1 MTGMTKSYTF
11 LNSTDIE
18 QILKLWQTSGLSHRP
33 QGRDT
38 KNNILNQMQQ
48 ESTKFIG
55 IFEEGVLIAVSIV
68 SHNGRKGWI
77 NRLAVHPEFR
87 RKGIACKLI
96 KYCEDWLS
104 SEGIEIF
111 AVLIESDNP
120 DSIAL
125 FDKNEYTRHD
135 DIIYFTKKKY
145 PGV

>member
-1 MTGMTKSYTF
+1 MIDKTKSYTF
-11 LNSTDIE
+11 LTSADIDR
-18 QILKLWQTSGLSHRP
+18 IIILWQTAGLSHRP

-38 KNNILNQMQQ
+38 KDNILNQMQQ

-55 IFEEGVLIAVSIV
+55 IFKEGVLIAVSIV

-111 AVLIESDNP
+111 AVLIEADNP
-120 DSIAL
+120 DSMAL
-125 FDKNEYTRHD
+125 FANNEYTRHN